1 MESQIVELVN
11 LFHQYS
17 QQHPNTTIEEFC
29 RNYLA
34 VKDLEK
40 PKQTQELPKDVL
52 LSITVARLSRFADMY
67 SKKALAGLPLS
78 NTDEIVYLMI
88 LDAVGTPRKSDLIN
102 QNLSEFS
109 TGVEIIRRLAKAGLV
124 EEFPDADDRRTKRI
138 RMTDAGR
145 AVLYGAYP
153 KMDVVAK
160 IVAGSLT
167 EEEKDLLI
175 QILGR
180 LEKRHD
186 EVYNLVKPKTLEET
200 AAVFEIAINDQNPFK
215 QA

>member
-1 MESQIVELVN
+1 MDNQLVELVN
-11 LFHQYS
+11 SFYNYS
-17 QQHPNTTIEEFC
+17 QQHPNTTIEEFF
-29 RNYLA
+29 RHQLA
-34 VKDLEK
+34 ISHLQKKELPYD
-40 PKQTQELPKDVL
+40 LPKDVI
-52 LSITVARLSRFADMY
+52 LSITLGRLARFAEMY
-67 SKKALAGLPLS
+67 SKKALVDLPVY

-88 LDAVGTPRKSDLIN
+88 LDEVGTPRKSDLIN
-102 QNLSEFS
+102 QHLSEFS

-138 RMTDAGR
+138 RMTEAGK
-145 AVLYGAYP
+145 AVLYSAYP

-167 EEEKDLLI
+167 EDEKDLLI

-180 LEKRHD
+180 LERRHD

-200 AAVFEIAINDQNPFK
+200 AQVFEITGTTPA
-215 QA
+215 

>member
-1 MESQIVELVN
+1 MDNQLVELVN

-17 QQHPNTTIEEFC
+17 QQHPNTTIEAFC

-34 VKDLEK
+34 VKNLERNSQ
-40 PKQTQELPKDVL
+40 PQQLSKDVL
-52 LSITVARLSRFADMY
+52 LSITIARLSRFADMY
-67 SKKALAGLPLS
+67 FKKALAGLPVS

-88 LDAVGTPRKSDLIN
+88 LDDVGTPRKSDLIN

-109 TGVEIIRRLAKAGLV
+109 TGVEIIRRLAKAGLI

-138 RMTDAGR
+138 RMTEAGKG
-145 AVLYGAYP
+145 VLYEAYP
-153 KMDVVAK
+153 KMTVVAK

-167 EEEKDLLI
+167 EDEKDLLL

-186 EVYNLVKPKTLEET
+186 EVYSLVKPKTLEET
-200 AAVFEIAINDQNPFK
+200 AQVFDIEVH
-215 QA
+215 